1 MSNNKSQLQPDEG
14 ALESLDDLIKQQHQQ
29 RGDRTPV
36 KNATLSVGDDGFLA
50 PPPANP
56 SLTEEQREL
65 YNKIIMVNRRRA
77 SSGGATIVPGD
88 PRLLSGLNANNPG
101 SSSSSDR
108 GLADSSVTIRPPQ
121 PPINTDRDES
131 RWNGFHLWRAESY
144 QRRVDQQQQ
153 LNRDRLDAQR
163 ISPLKKI
170 QRTVLDW
177 WEKRM
182 IVSRNDDGSTNIS
195 KTRMIILTLV
205 LSGAQVAWCLELG
218 YGTPYLL
225 SLGMTK
231 SSTTLVWIA
240 APMSGLIV
248 QPVIG
253 VLSDL
258 STSRYRRRQY
268 IAWSTIVLA
277 ACTLF
282 LAFSMPIAS
291 ALADILHAGLADW
304 DPVRQRAVD
313 DMNRFIAILGFV
325 GLDLSVNGIQV
336 AGRALMLDATPSS
349 EHSRVNAWSGR
360 MQHIANIFGYWAG
373 WYNLSSSS
381 WLDWIGGGQFRKYCL
396 VSAVSV
402 IVCSVITCACIE
414 EGVQSLNISADD
426 GTTTEAHPTISA
438 TSYQDQ
444 TSATDSIKEAWTRIW
459 DTARRLPRSIRRV
472 CLVQVLAYMGW
483 FPFLFYATEWVIEV
497 WQAEQ
502 MRKGHHDGED
512 FKGISDQATE
522 LGSFA
527 LLIFS
532 IVSLAAGTLLP
543 YLSLANWTPP
553 SVRLPETSGDVTPTD
568 NGDGH
573 EDIFRR
579 LSGQAA
585 RTTKPPR
592 WRITL
597 RTFWGVG
604 LLFYSAQMLFAS
616 FLARTSKLAIALV
629 ASIGFA
635 WAIAVW
641 VPYALVMEGIREAED
656 GMSPYEFEAD
666 WFAPERVRNRRESSS
681 VQQTPS
687 RARIRRALQDCGP
700 LGSGSSPGTPNSSNS
715 RNGGSGQQHVKPG
728 RILSRGNEA
737 VYEND
742 TDRISS
748 GQIPGGGVPIPSAQS
763 GTGEGVGATILGIH
777 NVAIVIPQFLIA
789 ILASL
794 ILRQGSIFEGGQQLY
809 SLDAEVNARN
819 GVSVV
824 WVLRLGG
831 LAALFAAILTRF
843 VPLSRTERQLMGDRA
858 TLRQS
863 ARAES
868 MLFDDEVSDESDL
881 ET

>member
-1 MSNNKSQLQPDEG
+1 MQNNKPSVQPDEG
-14 ALESLDDLIKQQHQQ
+14 ALESLDDLIRQQQQ
-29 RGDRTPV
+29 QQQQQEGKTTSGSGV
-36 KNATLSVGDDGFLA
+36 TLSVGNDGFLA

-56 SLTEEQREL
+56 SLSEEQRDL
-65 YNKIIMVNRRRA
+65 YNKIIMANRRRA

-88 PRLLSGLNANNPG
+88 PRLLSGLDANANDPG

-108 GLADSSVTIRPPQ
+108 GLADSSVTIRPQ
-121 PPINTDRDES
+121 TTTETQRDES

-153 LNRDRLDAQR
+153 LNRDRLEAQR
-163 ISPLKKI
+163 VSMLRKVSGSISN
-170 QRTVLDW
+170 W
-177 WEKRM
+177 WQERM
-182 IVSRNDDGSTNIS
+182 IVSRNENGSTYTS
-195 KTRMIILTLV
+195 KTRMILLTLV
-205 LSGAQVAWCLELG
+205 LSGAQIAWCLELG

-225 SLGMTK
+225 SLGMSK
-231 SSTTLVWIA
+231 SSTSLVWIA
-240 APMSGLIV
+240 APLSGLIV

-253 VLSDL
+253 ILSDL

-268 IAWSTIVLA
+268 IVWSTIVLA
-277 ACTLF
+277 ACTIF

-304 DPVRQRAVD
+304 DPVRQRARD
-313 DMNRFIAILGFV
+313 DMNRFIAVLGFV

-396 VSAVSV
+396 VSMISV
-402 IVCSVITCACIE
+402 IVCSTITCVCIE
-414 EGVQSLNISADD
+414 EGAQNLNIVSAED
-426 GTTTEAHPTISA
+426 GTITETHATVSA
-438 TSYQDQ
+438 TAFQDQ
-444 TSATDSIKEAWTRIW
+444 TSITESIKEATMRIW
-459 DTARRLPRSIRRV
+459 DTARRLPRSIRRI

-502 MRKGHHDGED
+502 SRKQPDQDE
-512 FKGISDQATE
+512 FKGISDKATE
-522 LGSFA
+522 MGSFA

-532 IVSLAAGTLLP
+532 CVSLIAGTLLP
-543 YLSLANWTPP
+543 YLSLAHWTPP
-553 SVRLPETSGDVTPTD
+553 PVRLPATDGDVTPTD
-568 NGDGH
+568 NGNND
-573 EDIFRR
+573 EDIFQR

-604 LLFYSAQMLFAS
+604 LLFYSVQMLFVS
-616 FLARTSKLAIALV
+616 FFARSSKLAIALV

-656 GMSPYEFEAD
+656 GMSPFEFEAD
-666 WFAPERVRNRRESSS
+666 WFAPERVRHRRESSN
-681 VQQTPS
+681 VQQTPA

-700 LGSGSSPGTPNSSNS
+700 LGSNSRPSTPNSGNS
-715 RNGGSGQQHVKPG
+715 RHIKPG

-748 GQIPGGGVPIPSAQS
+748 GQIPGGGVPIPSTQS

-809 SLDAEVNARN
+809 SLDVDANARN

-831 LAALFAAILTRF
+831 LAAFFAAILTRF
-843 VPLSRTERQLMGDRA
+843 VPLSRTERNLMGDRA

-868 MLFDDEVSDESDL
+868 MLFDDEVSDESD
-881 ET
+881 

>member
-1 MSNNKSQLQPDEG
+1 MSNNKPSPRPDEG
-14 ALESLDDLIKQQHQQ
+14 ALESLDDLIKQQQQ
-29 RGDRTPV
+29 ASGKD
-36 KNATLSVGDDGFLA
+36 ATLSVGDDGFLA

-65 YNKIIMVNRRRA
+65 YNKIIMANRRRA

-88 PRLLSGLNANNPG
+88 PRLLSELNASTNANNPG

-108 GLADSSVTIRPPQ
+108 GLADSSVTIRPQ
-121 PPINTDRDES
+121 EPISTQRDES

-144 QRRVDQQQQ
+144 QRRVDQQHQ

-163 ISPLKKI
+163 VSPLRRI
-170 QRTVLDW
+170 QRAVSHW
-177 WEKRM
+177 FQERM
-182 IVSRNDDGSTNIS
+182 IVSRNDDGSASIS
-195 KTRMIILTLV
+195 KTRMILLTLV

-225 SLGMTK
+225 SLGMSK
-231 SSTTLVWIA
+231 SSTSLVWIA
-240 APMSGLIV
+240 APLSGLIV

-268 IAWSTIVLA
+268 IVWSTIVLA

-282 LAFSMPIAS
+282 LAYSMPIAS
-291 ALADILHAGLADW
+291 ALTDILHAGLADW
-304 DPVRQRAVD
+304 DPVRQRARD
-313 DMNRFIAILGFV
+313 DMNRFIAVLGFV

-396 VSAVSV
+396 VSMVSV
-402 IVCSVITCACIE
+402 IVCSAITCLCIE
-414 EGVQSLNISADD
+414 EGIQSLITCAEE
-426 GTTTEAHPTISA
+426 GTATEAHTTVSA
-438 TSYQDQ
+438 TSFQDQ
-444 TSATDSIKEAWTRIW
+444 PSTMDSIKEASKRIW
-459 DTARRLPRSIRRV
+459 DTARRLPRSIRRI

-502 MRKGHHDGED
+502 SRKGHHDGED

-527 LLIFS
+527 LLVFS
-532 IVSLAAGTLLP
+532 IVSLIAGTLLP
-543 YLSLANWTPP
+543 YLSLAHWTPP
-553 SVRLPETSGDVTPTD
+553 PVRLPETDGNVTPTD
-568 NGDGH
+568 

-592 WRITL
+592 WRVTL

-604 LLFYSAQMLFAS
+604 LLFYSIQMLFVS
-616 FLARTSKLAIALV
+616 FLARSSKLAIALV

-666 WFAPERVRNRRESSS
+666 WFAPERVRNRRESSTA
-681 VQQTPS
+681 QQTPG

-700 LGSGSSPGTPNSSNS
+700 LGSGSSPGTPTSSNS
-715 RNGGSGQQHVKPG
+715 RNGGSGPRHVKPG

-742 TDRISS
+742 TDRINS
-748 GQIPGGGVPIPSAQS
+748 GQIPGGGVPVPSTQS

-794 ILRQGSIFEGGQQLY
+794 ILRQGSIFEGVQELY
-809 SLDAEVNARN
+809 VLDVDANARN

-831 LAALFAAILTRF
+831 LAALFAALLTRF

-881 ET
+881 EA